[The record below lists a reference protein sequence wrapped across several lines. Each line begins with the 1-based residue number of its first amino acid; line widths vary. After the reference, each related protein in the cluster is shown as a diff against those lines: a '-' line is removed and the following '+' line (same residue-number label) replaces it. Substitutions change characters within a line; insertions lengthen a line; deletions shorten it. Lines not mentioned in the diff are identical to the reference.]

1 MGNDSSPRNPESSG
15 GHEASADLGLR
26 PREVYPE
33 IEWRSPSPA
42 QSAIPEQD
50 MANEHGIPPLT
61 QNEFSGRIGVA
72 RAEINP
78 PEGMFARTWGSAT
91 HDIAD
96 GLHRPLY
103 ATCLSVA
110 PARGGAPALL
120 LSLDLMVWLSKAD
133 EEGIRCP
140 LEAEFAEAPGSFILH
155 LSHSH
160 GAPFTDPA
168 RASAP
173 GGHLIRP
180 YRQKLLAAC
189 REAIGQAIAS
199 MSPATL
205 SWAKGRCGLAYD
217 RDLELPRTGEV
228 VCGLNPRREADDT
241 LVAGRVT
248 DQAGRVL
255 ATLVNYAAHPTS
267 LGGGNRLVSP
277 DYIGAMRDLVERET
291 GNAVCVFLHGADGD
305 LTPRRSFEDDASAAD
320 QNGRELGYAALSVI
334 AGMFPPGHRLGFAG
348 REESGATLGRWGF
361 ERCAPDGMIA
371 VKRDTIRLALADQPS
386 VAECKEAIANA
397 ADGFERERAERR
409 LAIREKLGDGDGY
422 DLPIYVWRL
431 GRSVLV
437 GAPIEFY
444 SDVQIALRKRFPDI
458 TVAVLDVCNGFL
470 NYLPRAADYDRD
482 TYPVRIALFAR
493 GSMERARDKAA
504 DMIAELF

>member
-1 MGNDSSPRNPESSG
+1 MAVGQAEPS
-15 GHEASADLGLR
+15 
-26 PREVYPE
+26 PE
-33 IEWRSPSPA
+33 IERHAPSA
-42 QSAIPEQD
+42 ARDGIPEQD

-61 QNEFSGRIGVA
+61 QNEFRGRIGVA
-72 RAEINP
+72 RADISP
-78 PEGMFARTWGSAT
+78 PDGMFARTWGSAV

-103 ATCLSVA
+103 ATCLSIA
-110 PARGGAPALL
+110 PAGGGAPVLL
-120 LSLDLMVWLSKAD
+120 LALDLMVWLSKAD
-133 EEGIRCP
+133 EEGISGP

-180 YRQKLLAAC
+180 YREKLLTAC
-189 REAIGQAIAS
+189 RQAVGQAIAS
-199 MSPATL
+199 KSPATL
-205 SWAKGRCGLAYD
+205 SWATGRCGLAYD
-217 RDLELPRTGEV
+217 RDLKLPRTGEI
-228 VCGLNPRREADDT
+228 VCGLNPGKEADDT
-241 LVAGRVT
+241 LVVGRAT
-248 DQAGRVL
+248 DQAGRTF

-277 DYIGAMRDLVERET
+277 DYVGAMRDLVERET
-291 GNAVCVFLHGADGD
+291 GGAICVFLHGADGD
-305 LTPRRSFEDDASAAD
+305 LTPRRSFEDDVAAAD

-334 AGMFPPGHRLGFAG
+334 AGMFPPGRRLAFAG
-348 REESGATLGRWGF
+348 REESGATLGQWRF
-361 ERCAPDGMIA
+361 ERCASDDTMA
-371 VKRDTIRLALADQPS
+371 VKRDTVRLALAQQPS
-386 VAECKEAIANA
+386 IAECKEAVAKA

-409 LAIREKLGDGDGY
+409 LAIREKLGDGDDF
-422 DLPIYVWRL
+422 DLPICAWRL

-470 NYLPRAADYDRD
+470 NYLPRASDYDRD

-504 DMIAELF
+504 DMIAKLF

>member
-1 MGNDSSPRNPESSG
+1 
-15 GHEASADLGLR
+15 
-26 PREVYPE
+26 
-33 IEWRSPSPA
+33 
-42 QSAIPEQD
+42 

-320 QNGRELGYAALSVI
+320 QNGRELGYAALSVV

-361 ERCAPDGMIA
+361 ERCDPDGMIA
-371 VKRDTIRLALADQPS
+371 VKRDTVRLALADQPS
-386 VAECKEAIANA
+386 VAECKEAIAKA

-437 GAPIEFY
+437 GAPVEFY
-444 SDVQIALRKRFPDI
+444 SDVQVALRKRFPDI